1 MKKNNSIILKSS
13 TMKINKILFALFLT
27 TAIISCGSTEGK
39 KTEVKEVVAKS
50 SELAQQKA
58 DINITESSIHW
69 LAKKVTGQHEGNINL
84 VSGSLMMNDGILTG
98 GSFVVDM
105 TSLNTTDLQGNS
117 KQKLE
122 GHLKS
127 NDFFGVATYPQA
139 KLVFTSVESKGSG
152 LYTVTGD
159 FTIKGKTNPV
169 TFDLQMSGGSATA
182 KVVIDRSKYDIRYGS
197 KSFFDDLGDK
207 VIYDNFDLDV
217 TLKL

>member
-1 MKKNNSIILKSS
+1 MVP
-13 TMKINKILFALFLT
+13 TR
-27 TAIISCGSTEGK
+27 
-39 KTEVKEVVAKS
+39 
-50 SELAQQKA
+50 QR
-58 DINITESSIHW
+58 

-159 FTIKGKTNPV
+159 FTIKGPTEIMGPANVMTKPTQGAQFINERRQLTNWE
-169 TFDLQMSGGSATA
+169 
-182 KVVIDRSKYDIRYGS
+182 
-197 KSFFDDLGDK
+197 
-207 VIYDNFDLDV
+207 
-217 TLKL
+217 